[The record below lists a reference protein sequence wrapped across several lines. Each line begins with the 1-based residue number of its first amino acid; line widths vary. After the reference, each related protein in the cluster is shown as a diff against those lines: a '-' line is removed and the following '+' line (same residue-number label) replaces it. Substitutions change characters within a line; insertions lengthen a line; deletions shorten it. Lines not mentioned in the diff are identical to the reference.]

1 MKRTFF
7 IFLCFLH
14 LHKIHP
20 QEIDYNIYFVQ
31 DSIKIGDPITLIST
45 LNYPLNVEI
54 IQPDSSY
61 FFNSFDFVKKRVF
74 ESISSNNIIFD
85 STVYYLQTFEL
96 DSIQSLYL
104 NSYIISN
111 NDSLEISSNND
122 SIKIISLVKEVNS
135 KTKTNTFLEKL
146 NTIFNSR
153 KFLIVSG
160 IVFSLLLF
168 LYLIFRKRINK
179 YFKIKRINSET
190 NIFNSEFDKILSSY
204 LKTNDPKFLEN
215 LLLLW
220 KRFMEKLSKKP
231 YSSSTT
237 NEISIFN
244 KNDNS
249 IGILKEI
256 DKCIYSKNE
265 NILDIN
271 NINVLREESF
281 KLSKE
286 YINQLKNG

>member
-14 LHKIHP
+14 LHKIHS

-190 NIFNSEFDKILSSY
+190 DIFNSEFDKILSRY

>member
-1 MKRTFF
+1 MKRTIF

-14 LHKIHP
+14 LHKIHS
-20 QEIDYNIYFVQ
+20 QEINYNIYFVE

-45 LNYPLNVEI
+45 LNYPLNIEI

-61 FFNSFDFVKKRVF
+61 LFNSFDFVKKRVF
-74 ESISSNNIIFD
+74 ESISYNNIIFD

-104 NSYIISN
+104 NSYIIN
-111 NDSLEISSNND
+111 DNDSLEISSNND
-122 SIKIISLVKEVNS
+122 TIKIISLVKEVNS

-153 KFLIVSG
+153 KFLLVSG
-160 IVFSLLLF
+160 IIFSLLTF

-190 NIFNSEFDKILSSY
+190 DIFNREFDQILSNY
-204 LKTNDPKFLEN
+204 QKTNESKFLEN

-244 KNDNS
+244 KNDNIIS
-249 IGILKEI
+249 VLKEL
-256 DKCIYSKNE
+256 DKCIYSNTE
-265 NILDIN
+265 NTLDIN
-271 NINVLREESF
+271 KINILREESI
-281 KLSKE
+281 KLSTE
-286 YINQLKNG
+286 YINQLKNE